1 VEGGPFGTTPGR
13 ANSMNFIALR
23 MLTGDRAKYL
33 GLVFTIAFA
42 SFLLA
47 NQISI
52 FAGVIKRT
60 ASQVLDVVD
69 ADLWVMD
76 PATQYIDEIQPLKD
90 TDLQRVR
97 GVEGVQ
103 WAVRL
108 FKGQPR
114 MRAPDG
120 SFRQVILMGLDDAT
134 LVGAPHGRM
143 RVGRVEDLRLPNA
156 IILDYAGYRF
166 FFPEGPVSVPKTFE
180 VNDRLVRLVGVAD
193 ASAPFATFPV
203 AFARYSE
210 ALAFQGRERNQ
221 MSFVLVKA
229 ASGVDR
235 QALGR
240 RIRAQTGLWA
250 QTREDFAWQN
260 MRYYLR
266 NTGIPVNFGIT
277 IGIATIVGIVV
288 MGQTFYI
295 FTLENLKQFAMLKAI
310 GVGNWTL
317 TRMILLQALVVG
329 AIGYSVGMFICAA
342 FFQITIHNLPTRGL
356 ILLPE
361 AMLGVGIT
369 VFVIVTLASLLSLR
383 RVLVLEPAVVFRG

>member
-1 VEGGPFGTTPGR
+1 MDFV
-13 ANSMNFIALR
+13 ALK

-33 GLVFTIAFA
+33 GLILTIAFA

-47 NQISI
+47 QQISI
-52 FAGVIKRT
+52 FVGIIERT
-60 ASQVLDVVD
+60 ASQVHDVVD
-69 ADLWVMD
+69 ADIWVMD

-108 FKGQPR
+108 FKGLPR
-114 MRAPDG
+114 MTAPDG
-120 SFRQVILMGLDDAT
+120 QFRQVILMGLDDAT
-134 LVGAPHGRM
+134 LVGAPHGKM
-143 RVGRVEDLRLPNA
+143 RVGRIEDLRQPNA
-156 IILDYAGYRF
+156 IILDYAGYRY
-166 FFPEGPVSVPKTFE
+166 FFPEGEVTLPRTFE
-180 VNDRLVRLVGVAD
+180 VNGRMVRLVGVAD

-210 ALAFQGRERNQ
+210 ALGFQGLERNQ
-221 MSFVLVKA
+221 MSFVLAKA
-229 ASGVDR
+229 VPGVDR
-235 QALGR
+235 QALTE
-240 RIRAQTGLWA
+240 RIRAATGLWA

-260 MRYYLR
+260 MSYYLR

-277 IGIATIVGIVV
+277 ISIATLVGIVV

-295 FTLENLKQFAMLKAI
+295 FTLENLKQFGTLKAI

-317 TRMILLQALVVG
+317 TRMILLQAFVVG
-329 AIGYSVGMFICAA
+329 AIGYSLGMFLCAS
-342 FFQITIHNLPTRGL
+342 FFQITQQNLPTRGL

-361 AMLGVGIT
+361 AMLGVGLT
-369 VFVIVTLASLLSLR
+369 VFVIVALASVLSLR
-383 RVLVLEPAVVFRG
+383 RVLVLEPAVVFRT

>member
-1 VEGGPFGTTPGR
+1 
-13 ANSMNFIALR
+13 MNFVALR

-33 GLVFTIAFA
+33 GLIFTIAFA

-52 FAGVIKRT
+52 FAGIIKRT

-69 ADLWVMD
+69 ADIWVMD

-90 TDLQRVR
+90 TDLYRVR

-108 FKGQPR
+108 FKALPR
-114 MRAPDG
+114 MTAPDG
-120 SFRQVILMGLDDAT
+120 NFRQVVLMGIDDTT
-134 LVGAPHGRM
+134 LVGAPHGKM
-143 RVGRVEDLRLPNA
+143 RVGRIEDLRQPNA

-166 FFPEGPVSVPKTFE
+166 FFPEGEVTVPKTFE
-180 VNDRLVRLVGVAD
+180 INDHLVRLVGVAD

-210 ALAFQGRERNQ
+210 ALNFQGRERNQ
-221 MSFVLVKA
+221 MSFVLAKTA
-229 ASGVDR
+229 PGVSQR
-235 QALGR
+235 ELTR
-240 RIRAQTGLWA
+240 RIREQTGLWA

-260 MRYYLR
+260 MSYYLR
-266 NTGIPVNFGIT
+266 NTGIPINFGIT
-277 IGIATIVGIVV
+277 IGIATLVGIVV

-295 FTLENLKQFAMLKAI
+295 FTLENLKQFGALKAI

-317 TRMILLQALVVG
+317 TRMILLQAFVVG
-329 AIGYSVGMFICAA
+329 AIGYSLGMFICAS
-342 FFQITIHNLPTRGL
+342 FFQITQQNLPTRGL

-369 VFVIVTLASLLSLR
+369 VFVIVMLASVLSLR